1 MAIPSVLGTPAC
13 VLDALAFTA
22 ALALCLAW
30 VDTPI
35 WCGLVRGLPVGKD
48 GGGRASLGRR
58 VGISRLPL
66 DAAVTVLTATD
77 VSNDAASSIAS
88 SSSSSSLDSASFSAS
103 SSSSHHRSR
112 SFSSMRGA
120 GGGDGAAVSAWRLA
134 LSPRDAL
141 ARALARSNAR
151 RRASA
156 CLAARIAAAFACVSA
171 ASSSWVSDDDAGWDR
186 GDDAPD
192 GLTSSLDM
200 VAPLTLCCG
209 VPNGVNKD
217 E

>member
-35 WCGLVRGLPVGKD
+35 WFGLVRGFAVGKD
-48 GGGRASLGRR
+48 GGGRASRGRR

-66 DAAVTVLTATD
+66 DAAVTVLTAMD
-77 VSNDAASSIAS
+77 VSNDAASS
-88 SSSSSSLDSASFSAS
+88 LDSAWFSAS

-112 SFSSMRGA
+112 SFSSIRGA

-156 CLAARIAAAFACVSA
+156 CFAARIAAAFACVSA
-171 ASSSWVSDDDAGWDR
+171 ASSSWASDDDAGWDR

-192 GLTSSLDM
+192 GLTSSPSLDM
-200 VAPLTLCCG
+200 VAPLTLCCR

>member
-48 GGGRASLGRR
+48 GGGRARRGRR

-77 VSNDAASSIAS
+77 VSNDAASSPVVVVVVLGFRLVLGIFVLLPP
-88 SSSSSSLDSASFSAS
+88 SLAIVLVDTRRGGRRRRGGLRLEA
-103 SSSSHHRSR
+103 RLEPSR
-112 SFSSMRGA
+112 
-120 GGGDGAAVSAWRLA
+120 
-134 LSPRDAL
+134 AL

-171 ASSSWVSDDDAGWDR
+171 ASSSWVSDDAGWDR

-192 GLTSSLDM
+192 GVASSPSLDM
-200 VAPLTLCCG
+200 VAPLTLCCR

>member
-1 MAIPSVLGTPAC
+1 MRSM
-13 VLDALAFTA
+13 
-22 ALALCLAW
+22 
-30 VDTPI
+30 
-35 WCGLVRGLPVGKD
+35 D
-48 GGGRASLGRR
+48 G
-58 VGISRLPL
+58 
-66 DAAVTVLTATD
+66 
-77 VSNDAASSIAS
+77 VSARM
-88 SSSSSSLDSASFSAS
+88 
-103 SSSSHHRSR
+103 SHHRSR
-112 SFSSMRGA
+112 SFSSIRGA

-171 ASSSWVSDDDAGWDR
+171 AASSWASDDDAGWDR

-192 GLTSSLDM
+192 GVASSPSLDM
-200 VAPLTLCCG
+200 VAPLTLCCR